1 MAGNDRNAGQPK
13 GAGRGA
19 MTLEQTA
26 FGLLLGIMQ
35 QSYDKKAELGAVIC
49 RDTRTDALAATK
61 LREGMGGNAVD
72 VGLAEPNCGCPTG
85 SVPVAFYHTHP
96 TDEVDGGG
104 GATLH
109 GDPDFSERDMD
120 LANDHQI
127 TAYLGAFDGSF
138 RRYLPAEQPT
148 TMVNGKPVQRLTD
161 DEGRVLPK
169 RYNKPEIL
177 NGKLPKRP
185 R

>member
-1 MAGNDRNAGQPK
+1 MAGNDRDAGQPK
-13 GAGRGA
+13 EASRGA

-35 QSYDKKAELGAVIC
+35 QSYDKKVELGAVIC
-49 RDTRTDALAATK
+49 RDTRTGVLASTR
-61 LREGMGGNAVD
+61 LREGVGGNAVD
-72 VGLAEPNCGCPTG
+72 VGLREPNRGCPSG

-96 TDEVDGGG
+96 TDEVDGGD
-104 GATLH
+104 GAILH
-109 GDPDFSERDMD
+109 GDPDFSGDDKD
-120 LANDHQI
+120 LANEHQI
-127 TAYLGAFDGSF
+127 VAYLGAFDGTF

-148 TMVNGKPVQRLTD
+148 TMVDGKPVQMATD
-161 DEGRVLPK
+161 AEGKVLPK